1 MKKLNL
7 HPDEKKL
14 FETAFYTLLFI
25 LIIALMV
32 FYVVC
37 VFFPIKK
44 VVEKSTSVNEVEQI
58 EKQTTNNSIDYRY
71 LNQFIDY
78 LHNNSEAYDNAS
90 EEFMIQAYNTW
101 YTNRGYSD
109 IIIDINGNLTD
120 TNDDMSIYD
129 VIPYYTEM
137 PEGIYTWYGNGFSM
151 IATIEYINK
160 EHSGGIINLSGY
172 SSTGEQSNSFTSV
185 FYKTANF
192 DENDDYYTAGP
203 YINFK
208 FDKELQQLKIV
219 DNTVN
224 LLEAQ
229 QNTEEQ
235 LENYEINFSG
245 YYDFVF
251 PYVYNEGDNY
261 ENKNL

>member
-14 FETAFYTLLFI
+14 SETDFYTFLFVMI
-25 LIIALMV
+25 IIAMITVSVLIL
-32 FYVVC
+32 
-37 VFFPIKK
+37 PIKKEDEK
-44 VVEKSTSVNEVEQI
+44 VVEKSTSVDEVEQI

-71 LNQFIDY
+71 FDQFIDY

-129 VIPYYTEM
+129 IIPSCYTEM

-192 DENDDYYTAGP
+192 DENDGYYTTGP

-208 FDKELQQLKIV
+208 FNKELQQLKIV
-219 DNTVN
+219 DTTVN
-224 LLEAQ
+224 FLEAQ

-235 LENYEINFSG
+235 LENYEIDFSG

-251 PYVYNEGDNY
+251 PYVYNERDN
-261 ENKNL
+261 